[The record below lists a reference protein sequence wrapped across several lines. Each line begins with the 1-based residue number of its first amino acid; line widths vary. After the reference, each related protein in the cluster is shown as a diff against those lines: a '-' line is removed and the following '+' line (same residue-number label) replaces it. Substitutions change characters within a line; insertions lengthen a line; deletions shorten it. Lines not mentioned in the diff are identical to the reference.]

1 MPHSPARRRV
11 LQTIP
16 LALAGLA
23 LGKVAAQSKIMM
35 GVYKDPTCGCCHK
48 WIEYMEANGFSAVV
62 TNGDLRPVKARFKIP
77 ANLESCHT
85 TLIQGFIF
93 EGHIPVE
100 DVRRL
105 LKEKPKG
112 IVGLTIPGM
121 PASAPGMDGR
131 PFQPY
136 DVLSFDPAGKTTI
149 YAKHLR
155 A

>member
-23 LGKVAAQSKIMM
+23 LGKVTAQTKVMM
-35 GVYKDPTCGCCHK
+35 AVYKDPTCGCCHK

-62 TNGDLRPVKARFKIP
+62 TNGEMGPVKTRFKIP

-100 DVRRL
+100 DVRRM

-121 PASAPGMDGR
+121 PQSAPGMDAR

-136 DVLSFDPAGKTTI
+136 DVLSFDSAGKTTI
-149 YAKHLR
+149 YAKHLK

>member
-1 MPHSPARRRV
+1 
-11 LQTIP
+11 
-16 LALAGLA
+16 
-23 LGKVAAQSKIMM
+23 
-35 GVYKDPTCGCCHK
+35 
-48 WIEYMEANGFSAVV
+48 V
-62 TNGDLRPVKARFKIP
+62 TNGDMRPVKARFKIP

-100 DVRRL
+100 DVRRV

-121 PASAPGMDGR
+121 PQSAPGMDVR

-136 DVLSFDPAGKTTI
+136 DVLAFDSAGKTTV
-149 YAKHLR
+149 YAKHLK